1 MFRTALTAFAAIA
14 AIAAASSAAA
24 QGASPVRT
32 FNQNGKWEVVKA
44 GQTAISHCVMGVRSD
59 AAAPTTGKPQFMI
72 TADNDF
78 AILRVRAAE
87 WKFDGAR
94 SIAVTLATANGGERQ
109 PDAFVRGQDL
119 IDIAFGAESER
130 LNELATAGHIDI
142 KTEGTNVRLSL
153 AGLADALPA
162 FRDCLANIGKPA
174 NGRQMH
180 ASIAK

>member
-32 FNQNGKWEVVKA
+32 FNKSQWEVVKA
-44 GQTAISHCVMGVRSD
+44 GQAAVSHCVMGVRSD
-59 AAAPTTGKPQFMI
+59 AAAPVAGKPQFMI

-94 SIAVTLATANGGERQ
+94 AIDVTLSTGKGDVK

-119 IDIAFGAESER
+119 IDIAFGSESQ
-130 LNELATAGHIDI
+130 LANAGHIDI
-142 KTEGTNVRLSL
+142 KTEGTTVRLSL
-153 AGLADALPA
+153 AGIADALPA
-162 FRDCLANIGKPA
+162 FRDCLANIGKP
-174 NGRQMH
+174 NGYQVQ
-180 ASIAK
+180 ASIAR

>member
-1 MFRTALTAFAAIA
+1 MFRTALIALAAIA
-14 AIAAASSAAA
+14 ATAAASSAAA

-32 FNQNGKWEVVKA
+32 FNQNGQWEVVKA
-44 GQTAISHCVMGVRSD
+44 GQTAVSHCVMGVRSD

-72 TADNDF
+72 TADNEF

-94 SIAVTLATANGGERQ
+94 SIAVTLATDGNERQ
-109 PDAFVRGQDL
+109 HDAFVRGQDL

-130 LNELATAGHIDI
+130 LNELAASGHIDI

-174 NGRQMH
+174 AGRQLH
-180 ASIAK
+180 ASIAR

>member
-14 AIAAASSAAA
+14 TIAAASSAAA
-24 QGASPVRT
+24 QSASPVRT

-44 GQTAISHCVMGVRSD
+44 GQAAVSHCVMGVRSD
-59 AAAPTTGKPQFMI
+59 AAAPQAGKPQFMI

-94 SIAVTLATANGGERQ
+94 AIDVTLSTSKGDVQ
-109 PDAFVRGQDL
+109 PDAFVRGQDV
-119 IDIAFGAESER
+119 IDIAFGAE
-130 LNELATAGHIDI
+130 NDLANAGHIDI
-142 KTEGTNVRLSL
+142 KTEGTTVRLSL
-153 AGLADALPA
+153 AGIADALPA
-162 FRDCLANIGKPA
+162 FRDCLANIGKPSA
-174 NGRQMH
+174 PRQLH